1 MVSLPHI
8 QRGNPIASSTMSD
21 ASSSAVPVAPAVG
34 PQSEGTALPK
44 KQPSCKICCA
54 CPQERRV
61 RDECTIFNGHDRCT
75 EEIEGFY
82 RCLLRE
88 GFSDDEVNRLR
99 SNVRKF

>member
-1 MVSLPHI
+1 M
-8 QRGNPIASSTMSD
+8 MSD